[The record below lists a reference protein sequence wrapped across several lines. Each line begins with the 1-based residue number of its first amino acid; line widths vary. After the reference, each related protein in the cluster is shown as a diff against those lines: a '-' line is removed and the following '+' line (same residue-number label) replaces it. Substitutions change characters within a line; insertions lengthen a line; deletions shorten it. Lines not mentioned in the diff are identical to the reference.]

1 MRSLA
6 LTDMKRRTYYDKQR
20 GNERTLFKVMAL
32 NDFDGG
38 DIGYLYFNN
47 RETETTRAKDLP
59 VLEEKVKFTEF
70 NNLTIIG

>member
-32 NDFDGG
+32 NDSDGG
-38 DIGYLYFNN
+38 DIGYLYFSN
-47 RETETTRAKDLP
+47 
-59 VLEEKVKFTEF
+59 
-70 NNLTIIG
+70 